1 MASYYKIKKEEPG
14 DKNNVC
20 GGNGGGDGGDGDG
33 GVVLRKG
40 KLTWTSSKP
49 RNNFPKY
56 LLCA

>member
-20 GGNGGGDGGDGDG
+20 GGDGGGDG

-40 KLTWTSSKP
+40 KIDLG
-49 RNNFPKY
+49 
-56 LLCA
+56 L